1 MLKISVTWSIVLAF
15 AFLQTV
21 AAVDA
26 EPDLLEDQLTNLR
39 LLLQL
44 SNREVEHFDLKTRTL
59 AQADPVILSLGLG
72 DGGRALIHEDTGV
85 VYEFVPP
92 TYDIREE
99 LKPEDI
105 ASRDKVVEA
114 IAPIAKCYGLPADE
128 RYYDIGYS
136 DGAGCFWTV
145 QSDLPADLSGRP
157 ASLRFL
163 LVADTL
169 ELRLL
174 WYLPPIKLPPTP
186 VRVSTVEARRIA
198 ETWLKYG
205 SPFTPWDPEI
215 RTDAETVKDVIRGR
229 KYPRELSPAER
240 ILGNEI
246 HLCWGIPFVFEDN
259 GLNQYRVWVDVSTGK
274 IVDTTPFGMVNR

>member
-85 VYEFVPP
+85 VYEFFPP
-92 TYDIREE
+92 TYDNREE
-99 LKPEDI
+99 LKTEDI
-105 ASRDKVVEA
+105 ASREKVLEA
-114 IAPIAKCYGLPADE
+114 
-128 RYYDIGYS
+128 
-136 DGAGCFWTV
+136 
-145 QSDLPADLSGRP
+145 SDLPADLSGRP